1 LVIFSLVGLS
11 VFMTPILKFIP
22 MPVLYG
28 VFLYMGTAPLA
39 EMHFFDRLRIVFMP
53 AKYQPDFNYLR
64 KVPLKR
70 VHMYTAIQLVCFAI
84 LWVVKTNETISISF
98 PLMVSSHF
106 LWTHF
111 LFDHHKALQSFLL

>member
-1 LVIFSLVGLS
+1 MVGLS
-11 VFMTPILKFIP
+11 VFMTPILTFIP

-39 EMHFFDRLRIVFMP
+39 EMQFFDRLRIVFMP
-53 AKYQPDFNYLR
+53 VKYQPDFPYLR

-70 VHMYTAIQLVCFAI
+70 VHMYTAVQLVCFAI

-98 PLMVSSHF
+98 PLMV
-106 LWTHF
+106 
-111 LFDHHKALQSFLL
+111 

>member
-1 LVIFSLVGLS
+1 
-11 VFMTPILKFIP
+11 

-28 VFLYMGTAPLA
+28 VFLYMGTAPLS

-70 VHMYTAIQLVCFAI
+70 VHMYTAIQLVCFAV

-98 PLMVSSHF
+98 PLMASY
-106 LWTHF
+106 
-111 LFDHHKALQSFLL
+111 LLAKIFCIAT

>member
-1 LVIFSLVGLS
+1 LIIFLLVGLS

-98 PLMVSSHF
+98 PLMVSSYF
-106 LWTHF
+106 ILGTF
-111 LFDHHKALQSFLL
+111 FI

>member
-1 LVIFSLVGLS
+1 
-11 VFMTPILKFIP
+11 

-98 PLMVSSHF
+98 PLMVSSYIF
-106 LWTHF
+106 LFSGHI
-111 LFDHHKALQSFLL
+111 LFDHHEAQSFFLWFISW